1 MNGGVVTYQA
11 SGKQYVAVAS
21 GSATYFWGTPM
32 VPATVTIFAVPPPGL

>member
-32 VPATVTIFAVPPPGL
+32 APATVTIFAVPPPDL